1 MQKKADQLVF
11 AECGRHNEKPA
22 VVHKVI
28 EECWDTDKGLKCL
41 LEKREMGGKVGGTRY
56 RTPLIFKKLVYRKM
70 RFDELPCDVLCH
82 IFGWAYW
89 TIPLSSFAEPLV
101 RRGFKNRT

>member
-1 MQKKADQLVF
+1 MRKKADQLVF
-11 AECGRHNEKPA
+11 AECGRHSEKPA

-28 EECWDTDKGLKCL
+28 EECWDTEKGLKCL

-70 RFDELPCDVLCH
+70 RFEVMFCTTFLGVL
-82 IFGWAYW
+82 FW
-89 TIPLSSFAEPLV
+89 TIPPSRFAEPLV
-101 RRGFKNRT
+101 GGIHELYVITC